1 MSNFENNRT
10 ERKEKIKQ
18 TARETLGKTV
28 QDLGKATYTVMVLGS
43 FTSILGFSDVP
54 WYLSAISIILGGT
67 VSYMFIRIGNKIN
80 QNKS

>member
-43 FTSILGFSDVP
+43 LLQF
-54 WYLSAISIILGGT
+54 
-67 VSYMFIRIGNKIN
+67 
-80 QNKS
+80 